1 LKNNKF
7 LNALIL
13 IFLGLVVIIA
23 LLSNYYELC
32 STKITILSLC
42 GYILCLNLVLL
53 IVKFIILRKKGF
65 AILSTTGLLF
75 LLYCVSIVNNDIINI
90 KASYNVFSTDKYSVI
105 VRLNESFI
113 SGRCDIYIKE
123 NNIIMKKI
131 GYPLG
136 IPKEYDPIAS
146 NNYEIDDNISS
157 IILKIK
163 CDPDRDEY
171 ETIEIQ
177 RHN

>member
-1 LKNNKF
+1 MKINKF
-7 LNALIL
+7 LNASIFIL
-13 IFLGLVVIIA
+13 LGLVVFIA
-23 LLSNYYELC
+23 LLSKYFELC
-32 STKITILSLC
+32 SNKITMLSLC
-42 GYILCLNLVLL
+42 GYILCLDLVLL
-53 IVKFIILRKKGF
+53 IAKYIILRKKRF
-65 AILSTTGLLF
+65 AISSLIGFLF
-75 LLYCVSIVNNDIINI
+75 LICCVFIVNNDIINI